1 MKRLSRITIN
11 TSLMPYSLLP
21 TLLLQILVIG
31 YSPGPANIYSLA
43 MSLRHGKKA
52 SFIMWL
58 GLLIGF
64 CIAVSVMAV
73 LTYLLG
79 LAVGD
84 YVKYLGA
91 AYLVY
96 LAYRIYSR
104 NGKVGEKNADCTFAN
119 GMIVQLTN
127 AKMLL
132 FDLTAFS
139 TFVLPYSNRLI
150 DLLEV
155 GAWLILAG
163 PGGNL
168 VWLIAG
174 SYLRRFFTQYGR
186 QVDVVS
192 AVALILCAFWILFS

>member
-1 MKRLSRITIN
+1 
-11 TSLMPYSLLP
+11 MPYSLLP

-52 SFIMWL
+52 SIIMWL

-84 YVKYLGA
+84 YVGYLKYLGA

-96 LAYRIYSR
+96 LAYKIYSR
-104 NGKVGEKNADCTFAN
+104 NGKVGEKKADCTFAN

-192 AVALILCAFWILFS
+192 AAALILCAFWILLT